1 MTTALVTEEHFATTR
16 KTARN
21 NRYKARTI
29 LTAGAVA
36 LTFAVTSMHAPA
48 PVQAAEAPQ
57 ASAQAVIEQLGPS
70 KTINLSTDEGAEQ
83 LVTLLESLPEDLK
96 NADPNTTKNYE
107 ERLNSALGGVKV
119 VQKDRSLAGQSGELS
134 TQVNWVACAASLA
147 GVVVQYGVPVAKVV
161 KWLKDGY
168 KIFGGVKNL
177 IKAIRSGAA
186 AAEVGEDAAKVLE
199 GILGIDGVVSA
210 CS

>member
-1 MTTALVTEEHFATTR
+1 MTSNLVTEEHSVVTR
-16 KTARN
+16 KPVQKSRH
-21 NRYKARTI
+21 KARTI

-36 LTFAVTSMHAPA
+36 LTFAVTSMNAPPA
-48 PVQAAEAPQ
+48 VQAAENPQ

-70 KTINLSTDEGAEQ
+70 KTINLSTDAGAKQ
-83 LVTLLESLPEDLK
+83 LMTLLESLPEDLK
-96 NADPNTTKNYE
+96 NADPKTTKNYE
-107 ERLNSALGGVKV
+107 ERLNRALGGVKV
-119 VQKDRSLAGQSGELS
+119 AQKDRSLVGKNGEVS
-134 TQVNWVACAASLA
+134 AQVNWVACAASLA

-186 AAEVGEDAAKVLE
+186 PAEIGEDAVKVLE
-199 GILGIDGVVSA
+199 GVLGVDGVVAA